1 MSLNDQQGHETGNSS
16 ATDDE
21 GRPLTREV
29 AMICT
34 AWIMTALLAGIGF
47 VALRGVFLNFV

>member
-1 MSLNDQQGHETGNSS
+1 MSLNDQQGQETGNSS
-16 ATDDE
+16 VTDDE